1 MARAIPE
8 REPQESGPVARV
20 FVTRPLIGDALA
32 RLRQEHDVEVWEG
45 EMPPARAQL
54 LERVAQAE
62 GLLSLLTERVDAELL
77 DAAPQLRVVSNYA
90 VGFDNVDLAACAARG
105 VVIGT
110 TGDVLTDATADLAL
124 ALLLAAARH
133 VVTAHDDAR
142 AGHWRTWEPRGY
154 LGLELRGARLAIVGA
169 GRIGRATAQRAEAFG
184 MEVELVGRG
193 DDPHAALARADVV
206 SLHAPL
212 NAQTRHLIDAES
224 LRAMRPGTIL
234 VNTARGGLVDQAAL
248 LEATHVRA
256 ALDVTDPEPPPSD
269 DPILNASHVLV
280 VPHIGSATTAARE
293 RMTAMAV
300 DNLLAGLAG
309 EPLPH
314 PAG

>member
-1 MARAIPE
+1 
-8 REPQESGPVARV
+8 VARV

-184 MEVELVGRG
+184 MEVEFVGRG